1 MNEFAYDPVEPAAPH
16 DPIAG
21 LVPED
26 QPSRSRSKLL
36 AVGLALALSL
46 VTAGYAALSALSGSA
61 PESAPVAQVP
71 RPVVTKPSLRPSP
84 KALRVPVVYTEQLG
98 RDPFAPLY
106 VVPVAAPVPGAT
118 AATAAPVAS
127 PGAKYPLKLTGVT
140 PASPSAA
147 TTVAFLVSGA
157 PKRVLLNQRFGT
169 HGELLV
175 LSVNTSAAGKV
186 TGVTVQVGDDQPAVI
201 KIGETISV
209 L

>member
-1 MNEFAYDPVEPAAPH
+1 MNEFAYDPVDPAVPP
-16 DPIAG
+16 DPIGG

-26 QPSRSRSKLL
+26 QPTRSRSKLL
-36 AVGLALALSL
+36 AIGLTLSL
-46 VTAGYAALSALSGSA
+46 SVVTAGYAAMSLLSGA
-61 PESAPVAQVP
+61 EPESPPLAQVP
-71 RPVVTKPSLRPSP
+71 RTVLTKPSLMPSP

-106 VVPVAAPVPGAT
+106 VVPVAAVAGAP
-118 AATAAPVAS
+118 AASAAPVAS

-140 PASPSAA
+140 PASGSAA
-147 TTVAFLVSGA
+147 TTAAFLVSGVA
-157 PKRVLLNQRFGT
+157 KRVLLGQRFGT